1 MFADLNLF
9 LSAEGGFFKT
19 DSNIHTKVRTSSLS
33 LSSTA
38 AEEITK
44 YVAELGENIIE
55 AAKSVKPSSL

>member
-19 DSNIHTKVRTSSLS
+19 DSNIQTKVWTGSLW

-44 YVAELGENIIE
+44 YVAKVGKNIIIATE
-55 AAKSVKPSSL
+55 SVASSSL